1 MRQWEW
7 KRQIMSLYH
16 KRNHFDLGD
25 PLKGS
30 WRWPRPRGPRFE
42 NQRNRLIFKVTSQFI
57 VLLRW
62 MFCSPSRTTLWDL
75 RSQDRAPSLVE
86 PKAKSPGRSGG
97 AFCLATGSRTRSPES
112 AEDAGSRN
120 QSQTCPPRA
129 KAGPELAAGGRA
141 SPELRAEVAAA
152 TATATARDGS
162 PETPATYPPAAG
174 EPAPGRRSAAR
185 YSQGAASSFSH
196 SSAASRDQGW
206 ACAARPRAG
215 QGGAPRT
222 PGASSSV
229 RASPALRRA
238 RRGFW
243 GRRDGGFG
251 GRRDYPSTR
260 LRPGSCWNM
269 RPELQ
274 VRGPAA
280 RPRRGMGDSEGAT
293 SADRARFQRKAEG
306 GRGDR
311 CPLCRLQSPEG
322 GVGRRGVGRR
332 RHLSPGTLSGLL
344 SGRGSDA
351 GDRNRARGAVA
362 RWLWAQQVGDS
373 VPTGTQ
379 SAEPG
384 PFLTWFLLVILFVS
398 VCFTVARLCLHSWCY
413 SANCA
418 YLPSRSLIAQEVRRS
433 RGMRQKVSLASGSR
447 KTLLETRLGLQSS
460 NQKVQSLKLHAPINH
475 RSTKMSFNLWFI
487 W

>member
-174 EPAPGRRSAAR
+174 EPAPGRRSAAGTPKELLPPFPTAPR
-185 YSQGAASSFSH
+185 PPGIKAGPAPRVPVPARAALRGPQ
-196 SSAASRDQGW
+196 AL
-206 ACAARPRAG
+206 PRACG
-215 QGGAPRT
+215 PVRPCGEQGE
-222 PGASSSV
+222 
-229 RASPALRRA
+229 
-238 RRGFW
+238 
-243 GRRDGGFG
+243 GFG
-251 GRRDYPSTR
+251 GAETEGLAAAGTTQARGSGLGAAGTCARSCRCGARRLGPDGEWATR
-260 LRPGSCWNM
+260 RAP
-269 RPELQ
+269 
-274 VRGPAA
+274 
-280 RPRRGMGDSEGAT
+280 PRRTGLDSNGKQRAAAAIGVR
-293 SADRARFQRKAEG
+293 SAV
-306 GRGDR
+306 
-311 CPLCRLQSPEG
+311 CR
-322 GVGRRGVGRR
+322 
-332 RHLSPGTLSGLL
+332 
-344 SGRGSDA
+344 
-351 GDRNRARGAVA
+351 
-362 RWLWAQQVGDS
+362 
-373 VPTGTQ
+373 
-379 SAEPG
+379 
-384 PFLTWFLLVILFVS
+384 
-398 VCFTVARLCLHSWCY
+398 
-413 SANCA
+413 
-418 YLPSRSLIAQEVRRS
+418 VRRV
-433 RGMRQKVSLASGSR
+433 GWGG
-447 KTLLETRLGLQSS
+447 EG
-460 NQKVQSLKLHAPINH
+460 
-475 RSTKMSFNLWFI
+475 
-487 W
+487 